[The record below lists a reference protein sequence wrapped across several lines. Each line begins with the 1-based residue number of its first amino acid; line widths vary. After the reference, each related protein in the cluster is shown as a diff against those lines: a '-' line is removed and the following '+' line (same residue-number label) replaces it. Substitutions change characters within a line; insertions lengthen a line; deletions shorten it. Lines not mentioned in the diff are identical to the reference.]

1 MNSENAQL
9 PEEPLIDENLA
20 NFDKGISEE
29 DDAGGLLEDLKSGAR
44 PKTRTVTTTIRDT
57 NWRFIFLV
65 LCCLVLMGSYYCFDN
80 PAPVQRQI
88 QADVTSSDGGK
99 VKHGMAMTTLQYQAL
114 YSLYSLPNIAI
125 PLFGGFFID
134 RLGKKNGILVFAS
147 IVTVGQFFFAVSTH
161 AVIAHKGFGHFLAL
175 FGRFVF
181 GLGGESLSV
190 TQSALLA
197 VWFKG
202 KELSLAMGT
211 DLCASRIF
219 TVINDV
225 TQPLFYEAGGY
236 RLSLGFWFGL
246 VLCVLSVGCAV
257 PLVCLDSNAEQNSV
271 QLQVPVTEAEA
282 IDSDSIDKDEDEY
295 EEQPSF
301 ADLKLLGRI
310 YWVLAGSCVLVYM
323 SFMSFMNVASD
334 LLQRRFSLGP
344 ETAGLVMSLPYL
356 IAAIITPFVGYA
368 IDLFGLKTLASTS
381 LLIVVA
387 FSSATFALSHLYL
400 ALLDQYYPG
409 YKPSYRCIIALV
421 LFGVSY
427 SLYSA
432 SIMPCIPY
440 LCV

>member
-1 MNSENAQL
+1 MNNESTEL

-20 NFDKGISEE
+20 KFDKGINEE
-29 DDAGGLLEDLKSGAR
+29 DDVEGQSKELKDETKLS
-44 PKTRTVTTTIRDT
+44 TRIVTTTIRDT
-57 NWRFIFLV
+57 NWRFAFLV
-65 LCCLVLMGSYYCFDN
+65 LCCLVLMGSYYCYDN

-88 QADVTSSDGGK
+88 QAGIRNV
-99 VKHGMAMTTLQYQAL
+99 VHGRVEYGMNMTTLQYQAL

-147 IVTVGQFFFAVSTH
+147 IVAVGQFFFAVSTH
-161 AVIAHKGFGHFLAL
+161 AVTANKGFGHFLAL

-225 TQPLFYEAGGY
+225 TQPLFYEAGRY
-236 RLSLGFWFGL
+236 RLSLGFWFGF
-246 VLCVLSVGCAV
+246 VLCIVSMGCAV
-257 PLVCLDSNAEQNSV
+257 PLLCLDNSAEQNSV
-271 QLQVPVTEAEA
+271 QLQVPATEAET
-282 IDSDSIDKDEDEY
+282 IDKDEDEY
-295 EEQPSF
+295 EDQLSF

-310 YWVLAGSCVLVYM
+310 YWMLAASCVMVYM

-334 LLQRRFSLGP
+334 LLQTRFSLGS
-344 ETAGLVMSLPYL
+344 EAAGLVMSLPYL

-368 IDLFGLKTLASTS
+368 IDLFGLKTIASS
-381 LLIVVA
+381 LLVMRSGLFICDICTVPSLLGSPRAV
-387 FSSATFALSHLYL
+387 L
-400 ALLDQYYPG
+400 AR
-409 YKPSYRCIIALV
+409 S
-421 LFGVSY
+421 
-427 SLYSA
+427 
-432 SIMPCIPY
+432 
-440 LCV
+440 